1 MIHSFI
7 IEIQNLFCHV
17 IMHTESSCQLN
28 SVSFEENSYLGWILL
43 HFKFS
48 NLYLDIV
55 SQNRSKVKIFHQ
67 FFFVSILQIVQKFE
81 LKIKPNFKNSIKTGQ
96 QLNETGCYEPQNS
109 SFWFI
114 FQIKIQI
121 ITEIYYLHMMNFYA
135 NENSVLSVPIVR
147 LKITIN
153 ISDP

>member
-1 MIHSFI
+1 
-7 IEIQNLFCHV
+7 
-17 IMHTESSCQLN
+17 MHTESSCQLN

-55 SQNRSKVKIFHQ
+55 GQNRSKEKIFHPIIFLFQ
-67 FFFVSILQIVQKFE
+67 FCKLYKSLNS
-81 LKIKPNFKNSIKTGQ
+81 IKPNLKNSIKTGQ

-121 ITEIYYLHMMNFYA
+121 ITEIC
-135 NENSVLSVPIVR
+135 
-147 LKITIN
+147 
-153 ISDP
+153 